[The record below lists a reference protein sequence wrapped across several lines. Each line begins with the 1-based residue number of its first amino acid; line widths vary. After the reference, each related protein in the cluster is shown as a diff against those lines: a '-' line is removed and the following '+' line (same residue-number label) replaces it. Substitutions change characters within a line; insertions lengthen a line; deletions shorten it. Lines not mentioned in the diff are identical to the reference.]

1 MQIFVVLN
9 SINIYYNNF
18 IGEGLDFKVEIVNK
32 DVQFW
37 MLRGVL
43 LGEDWLCVIRN
54 LEYFK
59 EVSIDYVGVFN
70 MVGKKYWLQ
79 NWLID
84 NYI

>member
-1 MQIFVVLN
+1 
-9 SINIYYNNF
+9 
-18 IGEGLDFKVEIVNK
+18 
-32 DVQFW
+32 

-70 MVGKKYWLQ
+70 MVGKKYCF
-79 NWLID
+79 IRSIG
-84 NYI
+84 YRIG

>member
-9 SINIYYNNF
+9 SINIQYNNF

-70 MVGKKYWLQ
+70 MICKKYCFIRSIGYR
-79 NWLID
+79 ID
-84 NYI
+84 